1 VVCWSRG
8 QSCERAAS
16 SAAVD
21 FVSTK
26 KGLDHR
32 VGHFRPLSIMAYIL
46 KRLVLSTVR
55 CFCVVQQQKG
65 VADAMI
71 EAQSEFLLAGQS
83 YAGCR
88 KTCGRGVKRTQIL
101 AMGCSTRKPALW
113 QGSPVCRKNGRILL
127 ANPLQSSRST
137 FSRGSFLSFFAFQ
150 EGMLG
155 TPISLLGGWPTV
167 SGRFLHSPRI
177 KILHLS
183 KVYLFVQMLGW

>member
-1 VVCWSRG
+1 MYSNSACLRKVVRVRFQCLNLQCGSARIGSVVYWSRG

-113 QGSPVCRKNGRILL
+113 QGSPVCRKNGYCWR
-127 ANPLQSSRST
+127 
-137 FSRGSFLSFFAFQ
+137 
-150 EGMLG
+150 
-155 TPISLLGGWPTV
+155 TPTNDISIR
-167 SGRFLHSPRI
+167 RFLGACSEVT
-177 KILHLS
+177 L
-183 KVYLFVQMLGW
+183 

>member
-1 VVCWSRG
+1 MYSNSACLRKVVRVRFQCLNLQCGSARIGSVVCWSRG

-71 EAQSEFLLAGQS
+71 EA
-83 YAGCR
+83 
-88 KTCGRGVKRTQIL
+88 
-101 AMGCSTRKPALW
+101 
-113 QGSPVCRKNGRILL
+113 
-127 ANPLQSSRST
+127 
-137 FSRGSFLSFFAFQ
+137 
-150 EGMLG
+150 
-155 TPISLLGGWPTV
+155 
-167 SGRFLHSPRI
+167 
-177 KILHLS
+177 
-183 KVYLFVQMLGW
+183 